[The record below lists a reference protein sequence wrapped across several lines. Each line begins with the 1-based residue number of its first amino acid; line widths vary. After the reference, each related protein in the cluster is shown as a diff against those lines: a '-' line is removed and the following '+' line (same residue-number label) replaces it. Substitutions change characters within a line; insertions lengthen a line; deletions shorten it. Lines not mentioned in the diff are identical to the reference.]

1 MEKKYMKGERK
12 RSKDKREYEKEFST
26 VERKAEGDILKAQRK
41 DKTKDLAKAEK
52 RENELAKLNHVY
64 SSEQLRRKRSFE
76 KEDKQRKKTHKAV
89 WLLIHSTSPASTS
102 RVWKFSAVM
111 IVWQVSD
118 QVWSRK
124 AKQYAN
130 DHASTKSSH
139 FFHWIEMVFETSLD
153 T

>member
-1 MEKKYMKGERK
+1 MFATLRVKRNFTPRQIRKMEKKYMKGERK

-102 RVWKFSAVM
+102 RV
-111 IVWQVSD
+111 
-118 QVWSRK
+118 
-124 AKQYAN
+124 
-130 DHASTKSSH
+130 
-139 FFHWIEMVFETSLD
+139 
-153 T
+153 